1 MESTGL
7 ELKKEAEHAVS
18 YNMSADEMKAYA
30 FYKLRL
36 TKAKQERDKNREEFD
51 DMTYEDDY
59 LMNKRA
65 VNTYLRPKVNDA
77 EVRVNTP
84 TTEKKVEIVWNE
96 LLNMNLQP
104 EILAFDDEDNEINDV
119 GVHFADIIKR
129 TNEIEHDE
137 DKYVDGIL
145 ELISQRS
152 VFVEELWLDHTI
164 YDNRNGKKKKTRTQ
178 RCDKRFLSGLQIFL
192 GDVNIP
198 AWRFNDQPFIVKY
211 ERMSYWEANKIY
223 GGWDKFK
230 HVRPGMF
237 TDGSTGD
244 SYLYRMGSLR
254 SEEVEL
260 IHYMSYQDDEYQLI
274 INGIMMLDPGTSYK
288 EIFGD
293 LDGYHIKMVVLK
305 PMALDFAYGKS
316 LVSSAKTLQALDN
329 ETLRNLIRKFRQ
341 GIEPPMGTRS
351 GKVFSRDIWN
361 PGSITQGLSDK
372 DFFKL
377 DTSNAGV
384 TNSEMAIFKMISDM
398 TTEFVGQSKVQGTP
412 GKRTTATEVLQAQKE
427 AVKLLGMSVLA
438 VMRLKRESTFLRI
451 YNILNNFSEPIK
463 KRKNDQTG
471 KIEDVYQKFTVND
484 AQIEGEK
491 TGKKMIQFLDR
502 DLTDDEL
509 AQVYQYEEEES
520 KKSSPVRFVGVN
532 IKKLI
537 NFKLN
542 WFVTVINKERD
553 SSELAKAM
561 FQDKIAQAG
570 QIAQMTMRQ
579 LNGDKVIESWER
591 VWGVKDFF
599 QKPAPAPMGGGMPSG
614 QPGEKP
620 GSSPLAE
627 GTASAVS
634 AAHQKPSIN
643 AMATAMPA

>member
-1 MESTGL
+1 MKSPGL
-7 ELKKEAEHAVS
+7 EIKKDSGNAVS
-18 YNMSADEMKAYA
+18 YNMNAREKEAYD

-36 TKAKQERDKNREEFD
+36 TKAKQEKDKQREEFD

-65 VNTYLRPKVNDA
+65 VNTYLRPKRNDS

-104 EILAFDDEDNEINDV
+104 ELMAFDDEDNELNDL

-137 DKYVDGIL
+137 DKYVDGVL

-152 VFVEELWLDHTI
+152 VFVEELWLDYVI
-164 YDNRNGKKKKTRTQ
+164 QDNRGGKNKKNRIKK
-178 RCDKRFLSGLQIFL
+178 CDKRFLSGLQIFL

-198 AWRFNDQPFIVKY
+198 AYRFNDQPYILKY
-211 ERMSYWEANKIY
+211 ERMSYWEANKTY
-223 GGWDKFK
+223 GDWDNWQY
-230 HVRPGMF
+230 VRPGMF

-244 SYLYRMGSLR
+244 SYLYRMGALR
-254 SEEVEL
+254 SDEVE
-260 IHYMSYQDDEYQLI
+260 IIQYMSYQDDEYMLI
-274 INGIMMLDPGTSYK
+274 INGVMMVKPGTSYK
-288 EIFGD
+288 EIYGD
-293 LDGYHIKMVVLK
+293 VQGYHIKMVVLK
-305 PMALDFAYGKS
+305 PMAIDFAYGKS

-351 GKVFSRDIWN
+351 GKVFSKDIWD
-361 PGSITQGLSDK
+361 PASITQGLSDK

-377 DTSNAGV
+377 DPSNAGV
-384 TNSEMAIFKMISDM
+384 TNSEMAIFKMITDM

-427 AVKLLGMSVLA
+427 AVKLLGLSVLA
-438 VMRLKRESTFLRI
+438 LMRLKREATFLRI
-451 YNILNNFSEPIK
+451 YNILNNFSQPIK
-463 KRKNDQTG
+463 KKMNGNKVD
-471 KIEDVYQKFTVND
+471 DVYQKFTVND

-491 TGKKMIQFLDR
+491 TGKKIIQFLDR
-502 DLTDDEL
+502 DLTNEEL
-509 AQVYQYEEEES
+509 SEVYQYEENAS
-520 KKSSPVRFVGVN
+520 KNGEPTRFVGIN

-537 NFKLN
+537 NFSLN
-542 WFVTVINKERD
+542 WFVTIINKERD

-570 QIAQMTMRQ
+570 QIMQITQRQ

-599 QKPAPAPMGGGMPSG
+599 QKQAPGGQGMMPGGSPGADG
-614 QPGEKP
+614 Q
-620 GSSPLAE
+620 SNISE
-627 GTASAVS
+627 GIKSAVG

-643 AMATAMPA
+643 SMAASMPA